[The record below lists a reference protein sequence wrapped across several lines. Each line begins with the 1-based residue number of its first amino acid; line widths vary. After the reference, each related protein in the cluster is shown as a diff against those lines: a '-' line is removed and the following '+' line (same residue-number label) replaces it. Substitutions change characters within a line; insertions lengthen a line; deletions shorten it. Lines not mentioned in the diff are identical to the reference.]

1 MNIRQFKDN
10 LKDSAEFKIN
20 VNSENIDYKSYLPE
34 KRRKPILNFRY
45 LSLLTAV
52 LVLGLFTFLSF
63 NPVTRLTMEINPS
76 LEFKLS
82 IFNRVVS
89 VRGYNSSAIEM
100 IEELDLNHKKIDEA
114 VALIYQYSEENNLT
128 YNDNVYVLYGIE
140 DQGKVER
147 LTEILNQS
155 TTDNVKPIILAVDP
169 DATRSFIETP
179 ESSVAPEFPMGDS
192 GEIDTTSPEYNYIH
206 YDTYPGVSDAR
217 EELIY
222 IIYTNHPESN
232 NLAYLI
238 FLYSLDLGE
247 LYALY
252 NE

>member
-45 LSLLTAV
+45 ISLLTAV
-52 LVLGLFTFLSF
+52 LILGLFTFLSF

-89 VRGYNSSAIEM
+89 VRGYNSSAMEM
-100 IEELDLNHKKIDEA
+100 LEELDLNHKKIDEA

-140 DQGKVER
+140 DEGKVEK

-155 TTDNVKPIILAVDP
+155 TTDKVKPIILAVDP
-169 DATRSFIETP
+169 DATRTFIE
-179 ESSVAPEFPMGDS
+179 SSENSTVPEFPMGDS
-192 GEIDTTSPEYNYIH
+192 SEIDTTSPEYTIH
-206 YDTYPGVSDAR
+206 YNVYPGVTDAR

-232 NLAYLI
+232 NLEYLI